1 MSRQAVKPVAMAL
14 VGAHG
19 ERRRGGTGEGS
30 RRVSWIEGAAPEG
43 EEAQLVFEAV
53 AGRGLT
59 KFGDIVKYLAD
70 TLYLRDFLRGG
81 WATDIG
87 LLRPLYRR
95 EARELLERLEGRL
108 VRIS

>member
-1 MSRQAVKPVAMAL
+1 MSRQPVKPVATAL
-14 VGAHG
+14 LGAPG
-19 ERRRGGTGEGS
+19 ARRRGGTGEAS
-30 RRVSWIEGAAPEG
+30 RRVSRIEGATPTG

-53 AGRGLT
+53 VRRGLT
-59 KFGDIVKYLAD
+59 KFDDIVKYLAD